1 MTVLLGLLPHPINR
15 QGAAKFHVTKQK
27 LHFCH
32 HHDAVVKKKAPG
44 VSDAGR
50 FDRLASDRVAARYR
64 FSQAACLG
72 LLEVSRG
79 LLAALGHHFVAD
91 LLALDE
97 GAHAGALDR
106 TDVHEH
112 VLAAV
117 ARLDESE
124 AFLGIEEL
132 HGTCGHH
139 GLLALYA
146 LSETGHA
153 NVARRVIRVLGAS

>member
-1 MTVLLGLLPHPINR
+1 MTVLLGLMPHPINR
-15 QGAAKFHVTKQK
+15 QGAAKFHATKQK
-27 LHFCH
+27 LHFRH
-32 HHDAVVKKKAPG
+32 HHDAVVKRKAPG
-44 VSDAGR
+44 VADAGR
-50 FDRLASDRVAARYR
+50 FDRLASDRALPDTA
-64 FSQAACLG
+64 QAVLG
-72 LLEVSRG
+72 GLEVSGG
-79 LLAALGHHFVAD
+79 LLAALGHHLVAD

-106 TDVHEH
+106 ADVHEH

-132 HGTCGHH
+132 HGTCGHR

>member
-1 MTVLLGLLPHPINR
+1 MTVLLGLLPHPING
-15 QGAAKFHVTKQK
+15 QGAAKFHATKQK
-27 LHFCH
+27 LHFRH
-32 HHDAVVKKKAPG
+32 HHDAVAKRKKRPASG
-44 VSDAGR
+44 DAGR
-50 FDRLASDRVAARYR
+50 FDRLASDRALPDTV
-64 FSQAACLG
+64 QAACSG
-72 LLEVSRG
+72 SLEIAGG
-79 LLAALGHHFVAD
+79 LLAALGHHLVAD